1 MDTEPNPK
9 ATAADGTRAG
19 DGAGAAPGARM
30 ALGAGTARTAN
41 YDGLFARLY
50 DAVMWPAEKLFV
62 GRARARDRRRHRRG
76 LSLLCAGH

>member
-1 MDTEPNPK
+1 
-9 ATAADGTRAG
+9 
-19 DGAGAAPGARM
+19 M

-62 GRARARDRRRHRRG
+62 GRWHRRG